1 MLRLEY
7 DNYDANF
14 STVILFCRKIQD
26 QTIFNGEF
34 ACLKERHIKIKSKSN
49 DVMNKKLHWFFY
61 IGIIQISSKE
71 IYR

>member
-34 ACLKERHIKIKSKSN
+34 ACLKVRHIKIK
-49 DVMNKKLHWFFY
+49 
-61 IGIIQISSKE
+61 
-71 IYR
+71 